1 MRTAALCVCALLVAG
16 AAEAQNWQ
24 ADARRIALGNAGGSG
39 DISSRVLAGQRDYR
53 AIVLP
58 IGLTQVLRNLD
69 VFRPDSEEFD
79 IIKSIEYASSPLHYI
94 IGRDDTE
101 SDSGRQFVIDIRN
114 ATLSRDL
121 NTYRGLELSNQ
132 PAAEG
137 LASPSWG
144 ATFNFIRADAT
155 RHGIY
160 VGAGPYLSLRTA
172 LDIDDRIIQTL
183 NSNTNVYF
191 PNARLQLGNATRGQA
206 ALALT
211 GGYRAWFAAGG
222 SAERDGIYAA
232 FDYHYL
238 RGLRYE
244 DIDTR
249 LRLDTDGSGLL
260 TTLPLAS
267 PVFTPPLLVSRAHAT
282 SGNGFAI
289 DVGVGAA
296 INGWEAGVG
305 INGIGNRI
313 DWTGVRRRTHALGNV
328 FIGEDLFVETPDV
341 PVADVRV
348 ELPVDY
354 RFHGGYQSEGWSAL
368 AEYGRGFNGDS
379 FHGGAEYRLGVIDLR
394 GGGLYSRETWQPT
407 AGVGFNFGPRVSL
420 DVAVFGTSA
429 NAARERRT
437 AIAASLRLNS
447 TQ

>member
-1 MRTAALCVCALLVAG
+1 MKTAAWCVCALLVAG

-24 ADARRIALGNAGGSG
+24 SDARRIAIGNAGGSG
-39 DISSRVLAGQRDYR
+39 DIASRVLAGQRDYR

-58 IGLTQVLRNLD
+58 IGLIQVLRNLD
-69 VFRPDSEEFD
+69 VFKPGSDEFD

-121 NTYRGLELSNQ
+121 NAYRGFELSNQ
-132 PAAEG
+132 PVAEG
-137 LASPSWG
+137 LASPNWG
-144 ATFNFIRADAT
+144 GTLNIVRTDAS

-160 VGAGPYLSLRTA
+160 VGAGPYLSMRTA

-183 NSNTNVYF
+183 NSDSNVYF
-191 PNARLQLGNATRGQA
+191 PNARLQLGNDTRGQA

-211 GGYRAWFAAGG
+211 GGYRAWFAAGSG
-222 SAERDGIYAA
+222 SEDDGVYAA

-244 DIDTR
+244 DIGTS
-249 LRLDTDGSGLL
+249 LRLDTDSGGLL
-260 TTLPLAS
+260 TILPLAS
-267 PVFTPPLLVSRAHAT
+267 PFFAPPLLVSRTHAT

-289 DVGVGAA
+289 DIGVGAA

-305 INGIGNRI
+305 INGIANRI

-328 FIGEDLFVETPDV
+328 FVGEDVFVETPDV

-348 ELPVDY
+348 ELPIDY
-354 RFHGGYQSEGWSAL
+354 RFHGGYQSDAWSAL
-368 AEYGRGFNGDS
+368 AEYGHGFNGDS
-379 FHGGAEYRLGVIDLR
+379 FRGGAEYRLGFVDLR

-407 AGVGFNFGPRVSL
+407 AGIGFNFGPRVGL
-420 DVAVFGTSA
+420 DFAVFGTSA

-437 AIAASLRLNS
+437 AIAASLRLTS
-447 TQ
+447 SR

>member
-1 MRTAALCVCALLVAG
+1 MKTAALCLCALLVAG

-24 ADARRIALGNAGGSG
+24 ADARRIALGNAGGAG
-39 DISSRVLAGQRDYR
+39 DISSRVLAGQGDYR

-58 IGLTQVLRNLD
+58 IGVIQALRHVD
-69 VFRPDSEEFD
+69 VFKPGSDEFD
-79 IIKSIEYASSPLHYI
+79 IIRSIEYASSPLHYV
-94 IGRDDTE
+94 IGRDDAE
-101 SDSGRQFVIDIRN
+101 SDSGRRFVTDIRN

-121 NTYRGLELSNQ
+121 NAYRGFELSNQ

-137 LASPSWG
+137 LASPNWG
-144 ATFNFIRADAT
+144 RTFNVLRAGAA

-160 VGAGPYLSLRTA
+160 VGAGPYLSMRTA

-183 NSNTNVYF
+183 DSDANVYF
-191 PNARLQLGNATRGQA
+191 PNDRLQLGNATRGQA

-211 GGYRAWFAAGG
+211 GGYRASFAVG
-222 SAERDGIYAA
+222 SGSEDDVVYAA
-232 FDYHYL
+232 VDYHQL

-249 LRLDTDGSGLL
+249 LRLDTDSGGLL
-260 TTLPLAS
+260 TIVPLAS
-267 PVFTPPLLVSRAHAT
+267 PAFTPPLLVSRTHAT
-282 SGNGFAI
+282 SGNGFAVDLGI
-289 DVGVGAA
+289 GAA

-305 INGIGNRI
+305 VNGIANRI

-328 FIGEDLFVETPDV
+328 FIGDDVFVDTPEAA
-341 PVADVRV
+341 VADVRV
-348 ELPVDY
+348 TLPVDY

-368 AEYGRGFNGDS
+368 AEYGHGFNGDT
-379 FHGGAEYRLGVIDLR
+379 FRGGAEYRLGVIDLR
-394 GGGLYSRETWQPT
+394 GGGVYTREAWQPT
-407 AGVGFNFGPRVSL
+407 AGIGFNVGPRVSL
-420 DVAVFGTSA
+420 DFAVFGTSA

-447 TQ
+447 N

>member
-1 MRTAALCVCALLVAG
+1 MKTAALCVCAVLVAG

-24 ADARRIALGNAGGSG
+24 FDARRIALGNAGGAG

-58 IGLTQVLRNLD
+58 IGLIQVLRNLN
-69 VFRPDSEEFD
+69 VFRPDSDEFD

-121 NTYRGLELSNQ
+121 NTYRGFELSNQ

-137 LASPSWG
+137 LASPNWG
-144 ATFNFIRADAT
+144 GTFNFIRADAT

-160 VGAGPYLSLRTA
+160 IGAGPYLSMRTA
-172 LDIDDRIIQTL
+172 LDIDERIIQTL
-183 NSNTNVYF
+183 NSGTNVYF
-191 PNARLQLGNATRGQA
+191 PNAQLQLGNATRGQA

-211 GGYRAWFAAGG
+211 GGYRAWFAAGSG
-222 SAERDGIYAA
+222 AENDGVYAA

-249 LRLDTDGSGLL
+249 LRLDTDSGGLL
-260 TTLPLAS
+260 TVVPLAS
-267 PVFTPPLLVSRAHAT
+267 PFFAPPLLVSRTHAT

-289 DVGVGAA
+289 DIGVGAA

-305 INGIGNRI
+305 INGIANRI

-328 FIGEDLFVETPDV
+328 FIGQDVFVETPEV
-341 PVADVRV
+341 PAADVRV

-368 AEYGRGFNGDS
+368 AEYGHGFNGDS
-379 FHGGAEYRLGVIDLR
+379 FHGGAEYRLGVVDLR

-407 AGVGFNFGPRVSL
+407 AGVGLNFGPRVSL

-447 TQ
+447 SR